1 MHAGVCEK
9 RRLYWMLGNR
19 SLRRSHP
26 LLTAAS
32 RLSLPPCALPLGVA
46 AYRCGG
52 ALLDPDHRDDGST
65 LTLSVLLTDPGELEG
80 GVFLTWRDGA
90 PVYHE
95 LGRGD
100 GVLFDSERVHNVSAV
115 MAGVRHS
122 LVVELWTSEDNLED
136 RHS

>member
-1 MHAGVCEK
+1 MRKETA
-9 RRLYWMLGNR
+9 LLDAWQPQPWTFA
-19 SLRRSHP
+19 SSSHGC
-26 LLTAAS
+26 LST
-32 RLSLPPCALPLGVA
+32 LSLPPCALPLGVA